1 MILKRLTLT
10 LVLCVS
16 QAWAADL
23 KVVKAQVDAEVTT
36 QEQYDDGPSQHAC
49 ANAAKVSASSTLK
62 PEGKITY
69 EAGHLMDGKLKSA
82 WSEGA
87 DDVGVGT
94 TITFKVGPPDTSRAA
109 FEGAFHVFNGY
120 GASAAVWKKNARAR
134 RFKVSLNGKAF
145 AAVELEDTM
154 ALQTVLL
161 TEALPRALKEDDEL
175 QFELVEVFPGT
186 KYKDTVVSEL
196 VPLCVS

>member
-1 MILKRLTLT
+1 MTVKQLSLTLM
-10 LVLCVS
+10 LYAS

-23 KVVKAQVDAEVTT
+23 KVVKGQVNADVTT
-36 QEQYDDGPSQHAC
+36 QEQYDDGPSQNAC
-49 ANAAKVSASSTLK
+49 GDAAKVAASSTLK
-62 PEGKITY
+62 PEGKTTY
-69 EAGHLMDGKLKSA
+69 EAEHLMDGKLKAA

-94 TITFKVGPPDTSRAA
+94 TLTFKIGPPDTSRAN
-109 FEGAFHVFNGY
+109 FEGAFHLFNGY
-120 GASAAVWKKNARAR
+120 GASAAVWKKNARVKK
-134 RFKVSLNGKAF
+134 FKVCLNGKAF
-145 AAVELEDTM
+145 ATVELEDTR

-161 TEALPRALKEDDEL
+161 SASLPRPLKEGDAL

-186 KYKDTVVSEL
+186 KYKDTVLSEF